1 MSSNANNA
9 MNVEDDESTHVR
21 QIHLPTFIISVPIF
35 ETLHDALDNFTDKTT
50 LEGIPAY
57 DVRHQS

>member
-1 MSSNANNA
+1 